1 MTFLARDMLLV
12 NRGCTNPDFS
22 QVWFVRRERRSQFD
36 IRQMQNRLVAK
47 LLRRFPT
54 LFKKWV
60 QRSRFIE
67 FSDSP
72 WTQLDRDISR
82 CRLALITTGGVHL
95 RSQKPFNMQDPAGDP
110 SFREI
115 PADALPEDL
124 TITHNYYDH
133 TDADNDVNIVLPI
146 ERVQDLKK
154 FGEIGDINARHFSFM
169 GHIKQHHIDTLV
181 NNTAPKVAEALRLDG
196 VDIAILTP
204 A

>member
-1 MTFLARDMLLV
+1 ML
-12 NRGCTNPDFS
+12 R
-22 QVWFVRRERRSQFD
+22 
-36 IRQMQNRLVAK
+36 K
-47 LLRRFPT
+47 FPI
-54 LFKKWV
+54 LFNKWV
-60 QRSRFIE
+60 QSTRFIA

-95 RSQKPFNMQDPAGDP
+95 RSQTPFNMADPAGDP
-110 SFREI
+110 TFREI
-115 PADALPEDL
+115 PANTSPNDL
-124 TITHNYYDH
+124 SITHNYYDH
-133 TDADNDVNIVLPI
+133 ADADKDINIVLPI
-146 ERVQDLKK
+146 ERVQDLKRAK
-154 FGEIGDINARHFSFM
+154 DINDVNHRHFSFM